1 LGRAART
8 GQEGYAFLALGN
20 DPISQ
25 YYKLHPEDYL
35 QDQEV
40 AYTDPTNSFV
50 EEYQVLAMACDKPIL
65 MDESYPFQNALQKLI
80 SVGLVQIS
88 RGKFVPE
95 PGKALD
101 VLWNFSIRGIGSRV
115 DIIYNEKKIGE
126 RQMPQALE
134 ELHDQAIYFLGG
146 KRYKVTKL
154 YPENPDN
161 NLEKGSYAKL
171 AAIPGDYPYYTK
183 AIVDEWPTIL
193 EVYEQKTVFGIEVRY
208 CSLEI
213 LKKVSGYS
221 NIELG
226 QEVTQGTR
234 IYLESPLEFKF
245 ITKGLVFRAPK
256 PRNVVESPM
265 YDDDDDYLEMSGYH
279 ATEHVIIEGS
289 MMITGGSSQDMGGI
303 SIGSTGLIFIYDGSI
318 GGNGATRTLY
328 EKLDKAMIRAQRVV
342 SECPCKND
350 SGCPRCTF
358 SYKCG
363 NNNEYLHKGA
373 AIKILNNIIAGE
385 MTRVG
390 EQVPDEKPFV

>member
-1 LGRAART
+1 
-8 GQEGYAFLALGN
+8 
-20 DPISQ
+20 
-25 YYKLHPEDYL
+25 
-35 QDQEV
+35 
-40 AYTDPTNSFV
+40 
-50 EEYQVLAMACDKPIL
+50 
-65 MDESYPFQNALQKLI
+65 
-80 SVGLVQIS
+80 
-88 RGKFVPE
+88 
-95 PGKALD
+95 
-101 VLWNFSIRGIGSRV
+101 
-115 DIIYNEKKIGE
+115 
-126 RQMPQALE
+126 MPQALE

-154 YPENPDN
+154 YIEGPDN
-161 NLEKGSYAKL
+161 YLEKGSYAKL

-226 QEVTQGTR
+226 KEVTQGAR
-234 IYLESPLEFKF
+234 VYLESPLEFKF

-256 PRNVVESPM
+256 PKNVVESAM
-265 YDDDDDYLEMSGYH
+265 EDDDDDDYLEMSGYH

-318 GGNGATRTLY
+318 GGNGASRTLY

-342 SECPCKND
+342 SECPCRNE

-363 NNNEYLHKGA
+363 NNNEYLHKRA
-373 AIKILNNIIAGE
+373 AIEILNSIIAGE

-390 EQVPDEKPFV
+390 EQVPDDKPFV